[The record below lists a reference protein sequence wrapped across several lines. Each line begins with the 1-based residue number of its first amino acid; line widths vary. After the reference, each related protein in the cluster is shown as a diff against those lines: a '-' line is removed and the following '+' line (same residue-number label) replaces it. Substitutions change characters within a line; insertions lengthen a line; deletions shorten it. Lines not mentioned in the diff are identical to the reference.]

1 MRLYKKRSNFNNYFL
16 LSYSLSV
23 VSSAKVYVQFKS
35 CVTFLIVNMFVAV
48 FSSLSTVTPSHV
60 SLAPVYLY
68 PSFLLNGKA
77 AEPLLSTDKGDLTL
91 TNAPPTTFRL
101 T

>member
-1 MRLYKKRSNFNNYFL
+1 
-16 LSYSLSV
+16 
-23 VSSAKVYVQFKS
+23 
-35 CVTFLIVNMFVAV
+35 MFVAV